1 MMYTIVFL
9 SILSVTIAIPVQN
22 VCGHFGCTQGQ
33 REQGVHNNDISIHRN
48 NIDSTLNG
56 LNADTF
62 AADAAAAARHLNA
75 AHEPITAIGSASAG
89 PSIIGQN
96 ANTETLD
103 FLSNGIES
111 RFVGFDPKKLT
122 AALNAAASS
131 RTQKGSQSLSV
142 ESGLDSN
149 LIFSW
154 ENPASVI
161 NPATATGFDAN
172 TIASATQDIRQ
183 THVAGASHLA
193 RNSDVFNAGFG
204 LNGKL
209 PVAVISSDVN
219 PHLVN
224 SFSQPFFSNGASIQ
238 STNIHQDGMV
248 GLISSST
255 NHRGVS
261 TSESN
266 PNIEEAGKFVHF
278 PNDNNGLLAELFTN
292 VYNQNNPVV
301 DQILVADT
309 DAFRHLGL
317 IGSSTNGGPSG
328 IIGTQSLPSRKVGL
342 F

>member
-56 LNADTF
+56 LNAETF
-62 AADAAAAARHLNA
+62 AAAAAARHLNA
-75 AHEPITAIGSASAG
+75 AHEAITAIGSASAG

-131 RTQKGSQSLSV
+131 RTQKGSQSLNV

-224 SFSQPFFSNGASIQ
+224 SLVSHFSQMEQ
-238 STNIHQDGMV
+238 V
-248 GLISSST
+248 
-255 NHRGVS
+255 
-261 TSESN
+261 SN
-266 PNIEEAGKFVHF
+266 P
-278 PNDNNGLLAELFTN
+278 
-292 VYNQNNPVV
+292 
-301 DQILVADT
+301 QIFIKTEWLV
-309 DAFRHLGL
+309 
-317 IGSSTNGGPSG
+317 
-328 IIGTQSLPSRKVGL
+328 
-342 F
+342 